1 MISDRFKLFLFKQ
14 LYKELSNIEIIPYD
28 DSIYFID
35 RDKKYWYFEYEKCGT
50 LWWRYDFFSSFFL
63 IFSLEFE
70 DYQKIM
76 GDWVEEVLNHKVST
90 TLKAGGECCAMVEE
104 VLNHKVSTTINHH
117 KPIFAS
123 VEEVLNH
130 KVSTTRIKTIFY
142 QQKLEEVLNHK
153 VSTTLQA
160 SVANMEEVE
169 EVLKTE
175 RGVDLKDYSN

>member
-14 LYKELSNIEIIPYD
+14 LYKELSNIEIIHYD

-35 RDKKYWYFEYEKCGT
+35 RDKKYWYFEYEKCGD

-63 IFSLEFE
+63 FFSLEFE

-90 TLKAGGECCAMVEE
+90 TQKLYYQQRNK
-104 VLNHKVSTTINHH
+104 
-117 KPIFAS
+117 

-130 KVSTTRIKTIFY
+130 KVSTTRIKIIFY